1 MVNYRYG
8 EDSLGNF
15 YGVDFIRVNEINNI
29 INKCDFFIWTITD
42 INQNQVEIIKK
53 IKVKKMFI
61 VLNLLGPI
69 NKNSSQEIHYNL
81 LVDKLKKN
89 GINICNLYLIK
100 ENNDWSLVRSQIDKI
115 LLGFDNFS
123 DNIYLWFLFYLFL
136 LYFILCFMNAGFNT

>member
-1 MVNYRYG
+1 
-8 EDSLGNF
+8 
-15 YGVDFIRVNEINNI
+15 
-29 INKCDFFIWTITD
+29 
-42 INQNQVEIIKK
+42 
-53 IKVKKMFI
+53 MFI